1 MSTFHP
7 KHEKHQ
13 EQSKKAQYVIK
24 TDNTRQN
31 TSQHNSIHISQ
42 KARNTTQQNIQEYP
56 HLIRTQNI
64 KKNTSH
70 RNRQHKTDHNRNKT
84 KVVTLSTCLRH
95 NKKHKN
101 IYKNKKKH
109 NCEKKDVR
117 GSICREKKPCIVH
130 LIMSH
135 S

>member
-64 KKNTSH
+64 KK
-70 RNRQHKTDHNRNKT
+70 HKSSKQTTQDRPQQEQNK
-84 KVVTLSTCLRH
+84 SG
-95 NKKHKN
+95 N
-101 IYKNKKKH
+101 IIHMPQTQQKAQEY
-109 NCEKKDVR
+109 
-117 GSICREKKPCIVH
+117 
-130 LIMSH
+130 L
-135 S
+135 

>member
-42 KARNTTQQNIQEYP
+42 KARNTTQQNIQQYP

-64 KKNTSH
+64 KKTQVIETDNT
-70 RNRQHKTDHNRNKT
+70 RQTTTGT
-84 KVVTLSTCLRH
+84 KQKS
-95 NKKHKN
+95 
-101 IYKNKKKH
+101 
-109 NCEKKDVR
+109 
-117 GSICREKKPCIVH
+117 
-130 LIMSH
+130 
-135 S
+135 

>member
-7 KHEKHQ
+7 KHETHQ

-64 KKNTSH
+64 KKTQVIETDNT
-70 RNRQHKTDHNRNKT
+70 RQTTTGT
-84 KVVTLSTCLRH
+84 KQ
-95 NKKHKN
+95 KW
-101 IYKNKKKH
+101 
-109 NCEKKDVR
+109 
-117 GSICREKKPCIVH
+117 
-130 LIMSH
+130 
-135 S
+135 

>member
-7 KHEKHQ
+7 KHETHQ

-42 KARNTTQQNIQEYP
+42 KARNTTQQNIQQYP

-64 KKNTSH
+64 KKTQVIETDNT
-70 RNRQHKTDHNRNKT
+70 RQTTTGT
-84 KVVTLSTCLRH
+84 KQKS
-95 NKKHKN
+95 
-101 IYKNKKKH
+101 
-109 NCEKKDVR
+109 
-117 GSICREKKPCIVH
+117 
-130 LIMSH
+130 
-135 S
+135 

>member
-7 KHEKHQ
+7 KHETHQ

-42 KARNTTQQNIQEYP
+42 KARNTTQQNIQQYP

-64 KKNTSH
+64 KKTQVIETENT
-70 RNRQHKTDHNRNKT
+70 RQTTTGT
-84 KVVTLSTCLRH
+84 KQKS
-95 NKKHKN
+95 
-101 IYKNKKKH
+101 
-109 NCEKKDVR
+109 
-117 GSICREKKPCIVH
+117 
-130 LIMSH
+130 
-135 S
+135 